1 MFSGCELTHK
11 GQDDSEQRGC
21 WEGNGH
27 VHLQHL
33 KKIHWGGSRDQTKT
47 QRAQATP
54 AGAD

>member
-1 MFSGCELTHK
+1 MRQDPGDRGSEASSNRMGSGLTYE

-33 KKIHWGGSRDQTKT
+33 QEVNCRG
-47 QRAQATP
+47 
-54 AGAD
+54 